1 MKKKKLRSFLK
12 QMHVTANA
20 YNSVFFINQKQ
31 LMVCLT
37 INTLDMQV
45 KSMTGSQ
52 WHNILKT

>member
-1 MKKKKLRSFLK
+1 
-12 QMHVTANA
+12 MHVTANA
-20 YNSVFFINQKQ
+20 YNSVFFTNQKQ

-37 INTLDMQV
+37 INTLDMEV